1 MSQELDY
8 LIKQFEDEIQ
18 EHRNFLATGRP
29 ASMEEYRQVVGTIR
43 GLESAIQI
51 TKDLVQRMENSDES

>member
-18 EHRNFLATGRP
+18 EHKHFLATGRP